1 LARYLVTGGAGF
13 IGSNIVETL
22 VERGE
27 QVVVLDDFSTGKRE
41 NLEGFVNKVTLIEGS
56 VADAVVR
63 EAVEAVDFVLH
74 QGALASVPR
83 SVDDPPSTNRA
94 NVDGTLNLLV
104 AARDAGVKRV
114 VFAASSSAYGD
125 QPTLPKVETM
135 PPMPLSPYAASKVA
149 CEYYCKA
156 FTACY
161 GLETVCLRYF
171 NIFGPRQDP
180 QSQYAAVIP
189 RFITRML
196 DGKPPVIFG
205 DGEQSRDF
213 TYVADC
219 VEANLLAC
227 EAPGAVGGTF
237 NVACGGRYTLNQLV
251 ELLNDILGTDLQPIY
266 EAERPGDVKH
276 SQADITAARRA
287 LGYEPKVSFEDGLR
301 RTVEWFK
308 ARRGHEENA

>member
-22 VERGE
+22 VARGE

-41 NLEGFVNKVTLIEGS
+41 NLEGFLDKVTLIEGS

-63 EAVEAVDFVLH
+63 EAVEGVDFVLH

-83 SVDDPPSTNRA
+83 SVDDPISTNRA

-227 EAPGAVGGTF
+227 EAPGAVGRTF

-266 EAERPGDVKH
+266 EPERPGDVKH
-276 SQADITAARRA
+276 SQADITAARQA
-287 LGYEPKVSFEDGLR
+287 LGYEPKVSFEEGLR

-308 ARRGHEENA
+308 ARRTQEENA